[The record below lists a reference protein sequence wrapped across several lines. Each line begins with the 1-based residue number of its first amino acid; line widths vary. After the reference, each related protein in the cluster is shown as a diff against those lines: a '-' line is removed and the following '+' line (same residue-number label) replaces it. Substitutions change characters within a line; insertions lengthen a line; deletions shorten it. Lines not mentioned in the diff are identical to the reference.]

1 MLRAH
6 DIPLSQCD
14 DCLLG
19 SIVTKSQQS
28 AKVLNKIKIISK
40 FLNPIFSPQ
49 VSDWNVIK
57 LFRKL
62 YITFQKFFKSFRS
75 FLTISEHPKI
85 SENSENSQHLSEDCF
100 KSFPTFSVFIPKS
113 SDNFH
118 CSLNNNSKSAATR
131 RNIASNIASN
141 GTLVAPRGRF

>member
-85 SENSENSQHLSEDCF
+85 SENSE
-100 KSFPTFSVFIPKS
+100 TFV
-113 SDNFH
+113 
-118 CSLNNNSKSAATR
+118 
-131 RNIASNIASN
+131 
-141 GTLVAPRGRF
+141 GRLF

>member
-113 SDNFH
+113 SDNFRRFQK
-118 CSLNNNSKSAATR
+118 SSK
-131 RNIASNIASN
+131 
-141 GTLVAPRGRF
+141 APL